1 MAITWDRNEIQ
12 KRYLFQAN
20 YARHSK
26 EGYVKLSDVC
36 LHPID
41 LILTVLASNAGFT
54 ELNPIMKGML
64 DSPLELLL
72 VKFIVPLFIA
82 WLVPGK
88 LLLPAILLLTVVV
101 GWNMKELLFLML

>member
-12 KRYLFQAN
+12 ERYLFQAN

-26 EGYVKLSDVC
+26 ELYVKFSYVF
-36 LHPID
+36 LHQID
-41 LILTVLASNAGFT
+41 LVLTVLASNAGFT

-64 DSPLELLL
+64 DSPLELVL
-72 VKFIVPLFIA
+72 VKFILPLFIA

-88 LLLPAILLLTVVV
+88 LLLPAIILLAVVV
-101 GWNMKELLFLML
+101 GWNMKELLFLLL